1 MPRENS
7 DISSERDQRQRAL
20 SRWDDEGGAGADGL
34 TSASALDTEGMEI
47 PDLTNAELVTLRI
60 RVIAL
65 ENLMISVL
73 ATASDQQLKLAKE
86 MAGYISPRLGF
97 TQHPL
102 TIHAAARMDDLV
114 NRAIHFRDLES

>member
-20 SRWDDEGGAGADGL
+20 SRWDDEGGAGADGPA
-34 TSASALDTEGMEI
+34 SASALDTEGMDI

-73 ATASDQQLKLAKE
+73 ATASDEQLKLAKE